1 MVAVQQVHA
10 AVQARLE
17 EERKRLLEKEGATR
31 PVWQV
36 TGTDGSSLLKSATSA
51 RSKLGREISTLETAG
66 KLPRGSLSLDQVE
79 HLMLSFPDLGRFRIV
94 CDFTCDVDCA
104 RKTLLT
110 GKPPSLLGKYR
121 LGGAIKDYVYDLDL
135 RRPARGHRAFQFA
148 AEVPSDGGHLLVEV
162 QLMTLLQAA
171 WDRRNHPL
179 YEWSREGGCHTGA
192 SRGQRRRPRRDPPSG
207 RCAGHPELAGV
218 PPAQEAE
225 EGQMSQPLF
234 LTYLFEKDG
243 ERRGLSIH
251 LTRAPGEKDLHEL
264 LPDLHAAAQ
273 TWASEHP
280 DIFLR
285 SDLGVQ
291 PQPGSLRR
299 ELASYLYASGEVNGP
314 RLARHLTMLR
324 DHGQI
329 HRFTLRPGAAVEGD
343 DLVGR
348 ERQISDLLAIL
359 KKSSCQVRAARR
371 YGKTSL
377 LRHVAKT
384 LSDQGEPCVFV
395 DVSAGQTAAWFLVT
409 LARAAMEA
417 PHCRAAIDSL
427 PELDRWPDRDANAI
441 EKSGAGRQLKDRISD
456 NPWSFGRRLLDALGR
471 VQAVLLIDEFSLF
484 LRDAHRR
491 NPDEARQLADLLALS
506 RRSAAPTRQVLA
518 GSAGLTSYLIFFGLQ
533 ESFQDLSTLDLP
545 PLSPDEAVVLV
556 EELLYGESHIPSRE
570 VVARIL
576 DVVGEPIPYFLHA
589 VVNAV
594 VQEVASDPPLT
605 PESVDRAYRERILDE
620 PASELFRVYSLRDR
634 PYPRALVQAA
644 SRLLR
649 ELAARPDGMETEG
662 LRQVYEKSV
671 PPEEAEKFV
680 PLLSCLQEDFDLV
693 QRGDRWT
700 MRSKVLRDRWLLRD
714 PWAEGE

>member
-1 MVAVQQVHA
+1 
-10 AVQARLE
+10 
-17 EERKRLLEKEGATR
+17 
-31 PVWQV
+31 
-36 TGTDGSSLLKSATSA
+36 
-51 RSKLGREISTLETAG
+51 
-66 KLPRGSLSLDQVE
+66 
-79 HLMLSFPDLGRFRIV
+79 
-94 CDFTCDVDCA
+94 
-104 RKTLLT
+104 
-110 GKPPSLLGKYR
+110 
-121 LGGAIKDYVYDLDL
+121 
-135 RRPARGHRAFQFA
+135 
-148 AEVPSDGGHLLVEV
+148 
-162 QLMTLLQAA
+162 
-171 WDRRNHPL
+171 
-179 YEWSREGGCHTGA
+179 
-192 SRGQRRRPRRDPPSG
+192 
-207 RCAGHPELAGV
+207 
-218 PPAQEAE
+218 
-225 EGQMSQPLF
+225 MSQPLF

-243 ERRGLSIH
+243 DRRGLSIH

-264 LPDLHAAAQ
+264 LPDLHAAAHG
-273 TWASEHP
+273 WAQKHP

-291 PQPGSLRR
+291 PQREASRR
-299 ELASYLYASGEVNGP
+299 DLDSYLYASGEVNGP
-314 RLARHLTMLR
+314 RLSRHLTMLW
-324 DHGQI
+324 DNGKKI

-348 ERQISDLLAIL
+348 ERQISALLTIL
-359 KKSSCQVRAARR
+359 KKGSCQVRAARR

-417 PHCRAAIDSL
+417 PRCRAAIDSL
-427 PELDRWPDRDANAI
+427 PELSRWPDRDASAI

-456 NPWSFGRRLLDALGR
+456 NPWSFGRRLLEALGR
-471 VQAVLLIDEFSLF
+471 VQSVLLIDEFSLF

-491 NPDEARQLADLLALS
+491 NPDEARQLADLLAVS
-506 RRSAAPTRQVLA
+506 RRNAQPTRQVLA
-518 GSAGLTSYLIFFGLQ
+518 GSAGLTSYLTFYGLE
-533 ESFQDLSTLDLP
+533 ESFRDLSTLDLP
-545 PLSPDEAVVLV
+545 PLSTDEAAVLA

-576 DVVGEPIPYFLHA
+576 EVVGEPIPYFLHA

-594 VQEVASDPPLT
+594 VQEAASDPQLT

-634 PYPRALVQAA
+634 PYPKALVQAA

-649 ELAARPDGMETEG
+649 ELAARPDGIEAKE

-671 PPEEAEKFV
+671 SPEEAERFV

-693 QRGDRWT
+693 QHEGRWT

-714 PWAEGE
+714 PWSEGE